1 MSNWIWASL
10 IGGTAALAAAV
21 VVVLWQAFKHLDLK
35 IERLGDKIERMDEKF
50 DKKFDDQRNY
60 FDKKFDDFD
69 KKFDKKFDDQRN
81 YFDKKFDLAMVG
93 IAEITRLV
101 AGHEARIEAQE
112 KQVDRLSLAAFGP
125 QQFGTPGQRH
135 DGEHAPEPTAP
146 TAPPSEAA
154 APGEG
159 AAATAGGP
167 EPTPPTAATAPT

>member
-10 IGGTAALAAAV
+10 IGGTAALAAAA

-50 DKKFDDQRNY
+50 DKKFDDQRNH
-60 FDKKFDDFD
+60 
-69 KKFDKKFDDQRN
+69 
-81 YFDKKFDLAMVG
+81 FDKKFDLAMAG

-101 AGHEARIEAQE
+101 VGHEARIEAQE

-125 QQFGTPGQRH
+125 QQFGTPGQHH

-146 TAPPSEAA
+146 TETAPPGAT
-154 APGEG
+154 

-167 EPTPPTAATAPT
+167 EPTPPTAATAPA

>member
-1 MSNWIWASL
+1 MCVQYVAQSTLYSMSNWIWASL
-10 IGGTAALAAAV
+10 IGGTAALAAAA

-50 DKKFDDQRNY
+50 DKKFDDLR
-60 FDKKFDDFD
+60 DH
-69 KKFDKKFDDQRN
+69 
-81 YFDKKFDLAMVG
+81 FDKKFDLAMAG

-125 QQFGTPGQRH
+125 QQFGAPGQRH

-146 TAPPSEAA
+146 TAPPSETA

-167 EPTPPTAATAPT
+167 EPTPPTAVTAPA

>member
-35 IERLGDKIERMDEKF
+35 IERLGDKIERMEEKF
-50 DKKFDDQRNY
+50 DKKFDDFTKKFDDQRNY
-60 FDKKFDDFD
+60 FDKKFDD
-69 KKFDKKFDDQRN
+69 QRN
-81 YFDKKFDLAMVG
+81 HFDKKFDLAMAG

-112 KQVDRLSLAAFGP
+112 KQVDRLSLAVFGP
-125 QQFGTPGQRH
+125 QQFGAPGRHH

-146 TAPPSEAA
+146 VEAAAPPGETA

-159 AAATAGGP
+159 TAATAGGP
-167 EPTPPTAATAPT
+167 EPTPPTAATAPA

>member
-10 IGGTAALAAAV
+10 IGGTAALAAAA

-35 IERLGDKIERMDEKF
+35 IERMGDKIERMDEKF
-50 DKKFDDQRNY
+50 DKKFDDLR
-60 FDKKFDDFD
+60 DH
-69 KKFDKKFDDQRN
+69 FDKKFDDQRN
-81 YFDKKFDLAMVG
+81 YFDKKFDLAMAG

-112 KQVDRLSLAAFGP
+112 KQVDRLSLAVFGP
-125 QQFGTPGQRH
+125 QQFGAPGQRH

-146 TAPPSEAA
+146 VETA

-167 EPTPPTAATAPT
+167 EPTPPTAVTAPA

>member
-10 IGGTAALAAAV
+10 IGGTAALAAAA

-35 IERLGDKIERMDEKF
+35 IERMGDKIERMDEKF
-50 DKKFDDQRNY
+50 DKKFDDLR
-60 FDKKFDDFD
+60 DH
-69 KKFDKKFDDQRN
+69 FDKKFDDQRN

-125 QQFGTPGQRH
+125 QQFGAPGRHH
-135 DGEHAPEPTAP
+135 DGEHATAP
-146 TAPPSEAA
+146 VEAA

-159 AAATAGGP
+159 TGATAGGP
-167 EPTPPTAATAPT
+167 EPTAATAPA

>member
-60 FDKKFDDFD
+60 FDKKFDEL
-69 KKFDKKFDDQRN
+69 RN
-81 YFDKKFDLAMVG
+81 HFDKKFDLAMAG

-125 QQFGTPGQRH
+125 QQFGAPGQRH
-135 DGEHAPEPTAP
+135 DGEHAPAP
-146 TAPPSEAA
+146 VEAA

-159 AAATAGGP
+159 TAATAGGP
-167 EPTPPTAATAPT
+167 EPTPPTAATAPA

>member
-125 QQFGTPGQRH
+125 QQFGAPGRHH
-135 DGEHAPEPTAP
+135 DGEHATAP
-146 TAPPSEAA
+146 VEAA

-159 AAATAGGP
+159 TGATAGGP
-167 EPTPPTAATAPT
+167 EPTAATAPA